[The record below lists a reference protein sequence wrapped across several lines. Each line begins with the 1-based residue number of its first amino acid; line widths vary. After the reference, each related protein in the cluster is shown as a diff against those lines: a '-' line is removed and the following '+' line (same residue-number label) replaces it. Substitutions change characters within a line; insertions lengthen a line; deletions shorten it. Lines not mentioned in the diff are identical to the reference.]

1 MKEVRQARRE
11 LHRSLQENRRKHV
24 QASGDSIEEAME
36 AGKVQEA
43 KKQISRWYRQ
53 ERGEQAPPTT
63 YKIYEV
69 IVARDKIY
77 RCRPLEG
84 LKVPLLVRKVDIKD
98 VIPT

>member
-11 LHRSLQENRRKHV
+11 LHQSLQENRRKHV

-63 YKIYEV
+63 NKIYKV
-69 IVARDKIY
+69 IVARDKLY